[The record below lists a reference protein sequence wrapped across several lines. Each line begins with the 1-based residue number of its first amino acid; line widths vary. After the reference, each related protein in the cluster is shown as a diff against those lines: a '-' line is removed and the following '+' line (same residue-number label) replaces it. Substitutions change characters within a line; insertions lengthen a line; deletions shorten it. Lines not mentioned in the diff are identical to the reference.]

1 MIITNFKKNYHM
13 SSYET
18 VVEALAGLKAK
29 GFTLDFTIILDKIF
43 CAEMNL
49 TLNPNDFEIQEFY
62 RFEGDTNP
70 SDEDIVFAIK
80 SKDGQIKGCLSSAYG
95 TYADGISAEM
105 IKKIAVHK
113 N

>member
-1 MIITNFKKNYHM
+1 M
-13 SSYET
+13 SNYET

-29 GFTLDFTIILDKIF
+29 GYTLDFTIDFDKIT
-43 CAEMNL
+43 CRYKNL
-49 TLNPNDFEIQEFY
+49 ILKPEDFEIQEFY

-70 SDEDIVFAIK
+70 SDEDIVFAIE
-80 SKDGQIKGCLSSAYG
+80 SKDGKVKGCLTSAYG
-95 TYADGISAEM
+95 TYADGISANM